1 LLEFKS
7 KQTVVDIAGVKVGGS
22 LGENPTVLVGTIFYR
37 GHKIVTNERAGEF
50 DRKKAEELINS
61 QDDFSERTGNPCM
74 LDVVGS
80 TSEAMKKFIE
90 FVANAT
96 DAPFLVDGPTPDVRI
111 AGLEYAKEIGV
122 IDRAVYNSL
131 IPEYKPEE
139 LAKMK
144 EVGLR
149 SSILLA
155 YNVKEFTTN
164 GRIKALRELIKIASQ
179 GGIDKPLLDTCVL
192 DVPSLGSACRAL
204 FTVKDEI
211 GLPAG
216 CGAHNAVSLWRGLKK
231 KFDERAVKPS
241 LASACVVAV
250 SVGADFVLYGPVED
264 APYVF
269 PPIAMV
275 NAAYGHAFQMEKGT
289 RPSPTHPIFKVA

>member
-1 LLEFKS
+1 
-7 KQTVVDIAGVKVGGS
+7 
-22 LGENPTVLVGTIFYR
+22 
-37 GHKIVTNERAGEF
+37 
-50 DRKKAEELINS
+50 
-61 QDDFSERTGNPCM
+61 M

-80 TSEAMKKFIE
+80 TPEAMKKFIE
-90 FVANAT
+90 FVADAT
-96 DAPFLVDGPTPDVRI
+96 DVPFLIDGPTPDVKI

-122 IDRAVYNSL
+122 IERAVYNSL

-139 LAKMK
+139 LAKIK

-164 GRIKALRELIKIASQ
+164 GRIKALRELVKTASQ
-179 GGIDKPLLDTCVL
+179 SGIDKPLLDTCVL

-204 FTVKDEI
+204 FAVKDEI
-211 GLPAG
+211 GLPTG

-241 LASACVVAV
+241 LASACVVTVAI
-250 SVGADFVLYGPVED
+250 GADFVLYGPVED

-269 PPIAMV
+269 PSIAMI
-275 NAAYGHAFQMEKGT
+275 NAAYGHAFQIEKGT
-289 RPSPTHPIFKVA
+289 RPSSTHPIFKVA